1 MHENKK
7 GGILMK
13 QTARTQDLPP
23 VGDGPMAQAL
33 ETLTRLT
40 SQSGQQLQNGLIEA
54 SVALTRAA
62 GSMLEEAKLQSRKVA
77 RSATREIQEHPI
89 ATTAPIILASA
100 AIVNLLISLRKSSDA
115 SPANGLDE
123 VTHQEEAKR
132 PSDRKKQ
139 HKDS

>member
-1 MHENKK
+1 
-7 GGILMK
+7 MK

-23 VGDGPMAQAL
+23 AGDGPFAQAL
-33 ETLTRLT
+33 ETLNRLG
-40 SQSGQQLQNGLIEA
+40 SRSGEQLQNGLIEA

-62 GSMLEEAKLQSRKVA
+62 GSMLEEAKLQSKKVA

-89 ATTAPIILASA
+89 ATTASIILASA

-123 VTHQEEAKR
+123 IVHQEEAKK
-132 PSDRKKQ
+132 PADRKKQ
-139 HKDS
+139 QRDS